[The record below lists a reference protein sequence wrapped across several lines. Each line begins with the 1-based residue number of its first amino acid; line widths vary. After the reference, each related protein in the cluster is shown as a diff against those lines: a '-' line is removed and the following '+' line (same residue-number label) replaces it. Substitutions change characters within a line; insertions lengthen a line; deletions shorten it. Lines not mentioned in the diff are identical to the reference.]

1 MRTKGKIAAYQGLRL
16 AVFSGVIAL
25 SGCLAP
31 AAVPVIGAEAAALES
46 GKDKEQFREAFRE
59 GRFRYKT
66 EMSESGCPK
75 REYALSEGIL
85 DYAESRPSDGL
96 EKVIEELTEIER
108 DESNSDEVRAE
119 AIYHKGVALMY
130 QGELA
135 KEMVD
140 EERQALYGKARSNFE
155 KLRDEFPQFHECAV
169 DYHLNKLDKL
179 ANKEVQPQN

>member
-1 MRTKGKIAAYQGLRL
+1 MKTNGKIAACQGLRL
-16 AVFSGVIAL
+16 AVFSSVIAL

-59 GRFRYKT
+59 GRFRYQT
-66 EMSESGCPK
+66 EMSESGCPA
-75 REYALSEGIL
+75 REYNLSEGIL
-85 DYAESRPSDGL
+85 EYAQSRESDGL

-108 DESNSDEVRAE
+108 NDSNSAEVRAE

-135 KEMVD
+135 KEMTD
-140 EERQALYGKARSNFE
+140 DDRQALYGKARSNFE
-155 KLRDEFPQFHECAV
+155 KLDEEYPQFHKCAV
-169 DYHLNKLDKL
+169 AYHLKKLDEL
-179 ANKEVQPQN
+179 ANKEIQPES